1 MNKIAVITR
10 FHYEQDSE
18 EYRWRLDYYRDE
30 VLPRLLR
37 QYCQDFDIWIWCE
50 PWQEKELK
58 SLSPRIRTFRATYA
72 KRDSHLFI
80 DYTPWENVAGLPKYP
95 VQIGLDSDDLV
106 NAGFVGYVR
115 ELCDCN
121 QITHIGFQPFK
132 LDVKTQKRYLM
143 DRYTEKRGSP
153 IFAFYQ
159 PDIYAKDFKFA
170 YHTSHLRMPV
180 LAQKRIIVPE
190 GYAYMS
196 IHDRN
201 DSTRIKKTDK
211 LI

>member
-10 FHYEQDSE
+10 FHYPKDDP

-80 DYTPWENVAGLPKYP
+80 DYTLWENVFGLPKYEIQ
-95 VQIGLDSDDLV
+95 VGLDSDDLV
-106 NAGFVGYVR
+106 APGFIEKIQ
-115 ELCDCN
+115 ELCQGDKSLLLS
-121 QITHIGFQPFK
+121 FQPIKF
-132 LDVKTQKRYLM
+132 DIATGNRYHM
-143 DRYTEKRGSP
+143 DQYTEQRGSP

-159 PDIYAKDFKFA
+159 PDIYTKDFKFA